1 MKAILGPTHW
11 AKQLYFCSP
20 SCILAR
26 KYFSGWSAGRL
37 EKLGLKPTQPSWS
50 LDWCWAWQY
59 KSSLNCSKIFGW
71 KMIIQDTQADIEIWL
86 DWSQCSKVI
95 DKLSIYHAIFVT
107 GNANNEIL
115 SFQYPVMHKIINRLI
130 QIGEILVKKTRL
142 GYYDV
147 TAKWT

>member
-50 LDWCWAWQY
+50 LDWGWAWQY

-71 KMIIQDTQADIEIWL
+71 KMIIQDTQANIEIWL
-86 DWSQCSKVI
+86 IWSQCSTVI
-95 DKLSIYHAIFVT
+95 NKSRAFVT
-107 GNANNEIL
+107 IYPFIMQFLWQEMLTMNIL
-115 SFQYPVMHKIINRLI
+115 SFQQFPSVIIMHK
-130 QIGEILVKKTRL
+130 
-142 GYYDV
+142 
-147 TAKWT
+147 